1 MTLEWPRQIPTL
13 TDGVVW
19 LRPLE
24 RSDVDAVV
32 ECASDPTSQRFTTV
46 PSPYD
51 RNDAVEFVDRAS
63 AQVWPGF
70 EVAITDEDD
79 AVTGTCGLRIRD
91 EDSGVVTIGYMV
103 SPAARGQGI
112 ATRATRLLVDLA
124 WTIGAHRVALEAF
137 ATNTASRR
145 VAERCG
151 MTQEGVL
158 REAHLGN
165 DGVRHDV
172 VVYGLLRSDPSVSVG
187 DTPSDG
193 GGVR

>member
-1 MTLEWPRQIPTL
+1 MTLDWPRQIPTL

-24 RSDVDAVV
+24 PSDVDAVYV
-32 ECASDPTSQRFTTV
+32 CAGDPESQHFTTV
-46 PSPYD
+46 PTPYS
-51 RNDAVEFVDRAS
+51 RSDAVEFVDRAS
-63 AQVWPGF
+63 ARVWPGF
-70 EVAITDEDD
+70 EVAITDADD
-79 AVTGTCGLRIRD
+79 VLIGTCGLRIRD
-91 EDSGVVTIGYMV
+91 EDSDVVAIGYMV
-103 SPAARGQGI
+103 SPAARGRGI
-112 ATRATRLLVDLA
+112 ATRATRLLIGCA
-124 WTIGAHRVALEAF
+124 WTIGAHRVALDAF

-165 DGVRHDV
+165 GGIRHDV
-172 VVYGLLRSDPSVSVG
+172 VLYGLLRSDPEAS
-187 DTPSDG
+187 PSDG